1 MTTVRALAARPWIRP
16 AAAAVAVGLAAL
28 ASVLPVWIAQLF
40 APQYPK
46 GLWLRAYG
54 TGIEGDVREING
66 LNHYIGMRP
75 LAADSIPELALWPLA
90 IASAMV
96 FALVASVSRG
106 WPGRFAMLGLWAIPI
121 AILADIQRWLYVFGH
136 ELDRDAALRV
146 APFTPLAI
154 GPTKV
159 WNFQI
164 MGWPGAAIVALL
176 GAALIV
182 TLARRLP
189 RRGGARAYPKGLA
202 VAAAVV
208 LTLALTATAADAAP
222 ALQPLVDAVPPGGEL
237 VLPPGTYRGPV
248 VIDRAIALRSGGG
261 VTVDG
266 GGAGTVITVRAS
278 GATVEGLRV
287 RGSGGQLEDAAGIA
301 VIGADGVTIAR
312 NHVSEA
318 YVAILVRAA
327 RDARIIENVIL
338 GRGAPLRDA
347 GIAAAHGTAGV
358 QADGISL
365 WDVTSAVVRDN
376 RIERVRD
383 GVYLS
388 YASGVLLDRNAISGA
403 RYAVHAMFGSDLMI
417 FENEIRDNASGLVL
431 MYPATVTA
439 ARNTIAGHRALA
451 TGYAVL
457 LKDVRGARVIEN
469 VIQRNGVALKVDGS
483 EDAPTEV
490 LRNDISYNSAAVE
503 LSPRSNVTLSANTF
517 AGNVVPVIAAGA
529 RAKAAWT
536 KHGVGNH
543 WADHA
548 GLDIDGDGRS
558 EMPQVVASG
567 ADRLTVA
574 APELRALRGSLAYR
588 VFSRAERWVAGADEA
603 VVVDRA
609 PLLGA
614 RGPAA
619 PTPTDTAPLASMALA
634 AILLAAVGASL
645 RWARR

>member
-1 MTTVRALAARPWIRP
+1 MRWVSSLAARPWIRP
-16 AAAAVAVGLAAL
+16 TATAAAVGLVAL
-28 ASVLPVWIAQLF
+28 ASVLPVWVAQLF

-54 TGIEGDVREING
+54 GRIEGDVREING
-66 LNHYIGMRP
+66 LNHYIGMPP
-75 LAADSIPELALWPLA
+75 LAADAIPELALWPLA
-90 IASAMV
+90 VACAIV
-96 FALVASVSRG
+96 FAVVASISRG
-106 WPGRFAMLGLWAIPI
+106 WPGRLAMLGLWATPI
-121 AILADIQRWLYVFGH
+121 AVLADIQRWLYVFGH
-136 ELDRDAALRV
+136 DLDRDAALRV

-164 MGWPGAAIVALL
+164 MGWPGTALLALL

-189 RRGGARAYPKGLA
+189 RRGRAGARRQTLP
-202 VAAAVV
+202 AAAAAV
-208 LTLALTATAADAAP
+208 LTLALAATPADAAP
-222 ALQPLVDAVPPGGEL
+222 ALQALVDAVPSGGEL
-237 VLPPGTYRGPV
+237 VLSPGTYRGPV
-248 VIDRAIALRSGGG
+248 ILDRPIALRSGGD

-278 GATVEGLRV
+278 GAIVEGLRV

-312 NHVSEA
+312 NQVSDA
-318 YVAILVRAA
+318 YVAILARGA
-327 RDARIIENVIL
+327 RDVRIVENVIL
-338 GRGAPLRDA
+338 GRGAPARDA
-347 GIAAAHGTAGV
+347 GIAAAHGAAGV
-358 QADGISL
+358 QADGVSL
-365 WDVTSAVVRDN
+365 WDVTSALVRDN
-376 RIERVRD
+376 RIEGVRD

-403 RYAVHAMFGSDLMI
+403 RYAVHAMFGGDLMI
-417 FENEIRDNASGLVL
+417 FENEMRGNASGLVL
-431 MYPATVTA
+431 MYPSAVTA

-469 VIQRNGVALKVDGS
+469 VIQRNGTALKIDGS

-490 LRNDISYNSAAVE
+490 LRNDISYNTVAVE
-503 LSPRSNVTLSANTF
+503 ISPRSNVTLSANTF
-517 AGNVVPVIAAGA
+517 AGNVVPVLAAGA

-548 GLDIDGDGRS
+548 GFDVDGDGRS
-558 EMPQVVASG
+558 ETPQVVASG
-567 ADRLTVA
+567 ADRLTAA

-588 VFSRAERWVAGADEA
+588 VFARAERWVAGADGA
-603 VVVDRA
+603 VIVDRA
-609 PLLGA
+609 PLMSA
-614 RGPAA
+614 RGPVA
-619 PTPTDTAPLASMALA
+619 PAPADAAPLASIALA
-634 AILLAAVGASL
+634 AVLLASAGASL
-645 RWARR
+645 GWARR